1 MSEHVLVTDAKAE
14 TKHVCIRQNRAKH
27 GQKPEA
33 RGHATRRKAL
43 PEQSSDEPVRDNG
56 WHKDQFG
63 WRWQSFLLLI
73 LTLVTASAQ
82 AQSRNGT
89 LIVNGGTLI
98 DGTGAPPV
106 PDATIVISGDRIAAA
121 GPLLRITA
129 PKSAKTVDARGK
141 WIIPGL
147 IDAHVHFFQ
156 SGGLYTRPDVIDLRQ
171 RVPYERELTWIGKRL
186 PYTFTRYLC
195 SGITSV
201 VDVGGPFANF
211 NVRAMARRTRAAP
224 HVAVAGP
231 LISTVAEDLETADP
245 AIIEVTNPEEA
256 VALVRRE
263 LARKP
268 DLMKIWFIRGP
279 DVELEHAVKMVEAV
293 VKASHA
299 ADVRVAVHAT
309 ELETAKAAVS
319 AGADI
324 LVHSVSDRPVD
335 DEFVQMVKERG
346 VIYTTT
352 IVVLEGYAEV
362 LGQRVDLTD
371 VERSC
376 GDTQVIASW
385 ADLAKI
391 PKDRLPF
398 SARFPPHFTEKATI
412 LANLKRMQE
421 AGAIVAAGTDAGNIG
436 TLHGPSLHRE
446 FEFMAEGGLTPM
458 QIIIDATHNAA
469 RVFSPNPQTGTIES
483 GKLADLV
490 ILDADPLA
498 DIRNARQINTVI
510 KGGYVFEVSKLK
522 SQQVRKLP

>member
-1 MSEHVLVTDAKAE
+1 MKSR
-14 TKHVCIRQNRAKH
+14 IPMMQ
-27 GQKPEA
+27 
-33 RGHATRRKAL
+33 TRL
-43 PEQSSDEPVRDNG
+43 M
-56 WHKDQFG
+56 
-63 WRWQSFLLLI
+63 FLLLI
-73 LTLVTASAQ
+73 LALLAAPARAQNRNATLV
-82 AQSRNGT
+82 
-89 LIVNGGTLI
+89 INGGTLI
-98 DGTGAPPV
+98 DGTGAPPI
-106 PDATIVISGDRIAAA
+106 PDAAVVVSGDRIADA
-121 GPLLRITA
+121 GPSSKMTV
-129 PKSAKTVDARGK
+129 PKNIKTVDARGK

-156 SGGLYTRPDVIDLRQ
+156 SGDLYTRPDIIDLRH
-171 RVPYERELTWIGKRL
+171 RVPYERELAWIRRRL

-201 VDVGGPFANF
+201 VDAGGPFANF

-224 HVAVAGP
+224 RVVVAGP
-231 LISTVAEDLETADP
+231 LISTVAPDELGTADP
-245 AIIEVTNPEEA
+245 AIIEVINPEQA
-256 VALVRRE
+256 IALVRRE

-268 DLMKIWFIRGP
+268 DLIKIWFIRGP
-279 DVELEHAVKMVEAV
+279 DVELEHAVKIVEAV

-299 ADVRVAVHAT
+299 AAVRVAVHAT
-309 ELETAKAAVS
+309 ELETAKAAVG
-319 AGADI
+319 AGSDI

-362 LGQRVDLTD
+362 LGQNVDLSDT
-371 VERSC
+371 ERSC
-376 GDTQVIASW
+376 GDPQVIASW

-391 PKDRLPF
+391 PEDQLPLH
-398 SARFPPHFTEKATI
+398 ARFPPRFTEKAVV

-446 FEFMAEGGLTPM
+446 FELMAEAGLTPM
-458 QIIIDATHNAA
+458 QIIVDATRNAA
-469 RVFSPNPQTGTIES
+469 RVFSPDPQIGTIES

-498 DIRNARQINTVI
+498 DIGNARQINKVI
-510 KGGYVFEVSKLK
+510 KGGHVFEVGKLK
-522 SQQVRKLP
+522 SQQVRKFPS

>member
-1 MSEHVLVTDAKAE
+1 MLPPSYIDDGEHVKM
-14 TKHVCIRQNRAKH
+14 Q
-27 GQKPEA
+27 
-33 RGHATRRKAL
+33 TRL
-43 PEQSSDEPVRDNG
+43 LFP
-56 WHKDQFG
+56 
-63 WRWQSFLLLI
+63 LLI
-73 LTLVTASAQ
+73 LALLTGSAL
-82 AQSRNGT
+82 AQSRNAT
-89 LIVNGGTLI
+89 LIINGGTLI
-98 DGTGAPPV
+98 DGTGGPPV
-106 PDATIVISGDRIAAA
+106 PDAAVVVSGDRIAGV
-121 GPLLRITA
+121 GPSTKIA
-129 PKSAKTVDARGK
+129 VPKNARTIDARGK

-156 SGGLYTRPDVIDLRQ
+156 SGDLYTRPDVIDLRR
-171 RVPYERELTWIGKRL
+171 RVPYERELAWIRRRL

-201 VDVGGPFANF
+201 VDAGGPFENF
-211 NVRAMARRTRAAP
+211 TVRAMARRTRAAP
-224 HVAVAGP
+224 RVAVAGP
-231 LISTVAEDLETADP
+231 LISTVAPDDLETADP
-245 AIIEVTNPEEA
+245 AIIEVDNPEQA
-256 VALVRRE
+256 VALVHRE

-279 DVELEHAVKMVEAV
+279 EVELERAVKIVEAI

-352 IVVLEGYAEV
+352 IIVLEGYAEV
-362 LGQRVDLTD
+362 LGQNTDLTD
-371 VERSC
+371 IERSC
-376 GDTQVIASW
+376 GDARVIASW

-391 PKDRLPF
+391 PEDRLPLY
-398 SARFPPHFTEKATI
+398 ARFPPRFTEKAVV

-446 FEFMAEGGLTPM
+446 LELMAEAGLMPM
-458 QIIIDATHNAA
+458 QIIVDATRNAA
-469 RVFSPNPQTGTIES
+469 RVFSQNPQIGTIES
-483 GKLADLV
+483 GKLADLL

-498 DIRNARQINTVI
+498 DIRNARQINKVI
-510 KGGYVFEVSKLK
+510 KGGHVFEVGPLK
-522 SQQVRKLP
+522 SQ